1 MKSPFSEPNKKK
13 FSWGGTIT
21 FLIGLMIWQM
31 CQQQEREKFN
41 EEMAQSYRK
50 QHEQQ
55 EQIDASL
62 HPKIPALL
70 PISHPAN
77 IDSIISEINKEK
89 KKHHIVVAGFDKQD
103 SCIMLFRDY
112 SPIDTTTLIKEFSD
126 LCNKYKIDVAS
137 NITSLIVFKM
147 PLPSQKNKSDL
158 DYETLFISAKPGS
171 KIYNSYDSM
180 GVFKH

>member
-1 MKSPFSEPNKKK
+1 MKNLFNDPNKKK
-13 FSWGGTIT
+13 INWGGIIT
-21 FLIGLMIWQM
+21 LIIGLIIWQVYK
-31 CQQQEREKFN
+31 QQEQEKFN
-41 EEMAQSYRK
+41 EEMARSYRER
-50 QHEQQ
+50 QEQQ
-55 EQIDASL
+55 AQTDASL
-62 HPKIPALL
+62 HPKIPTLL
-70 PISHPAN
+70 SVSHPAN

-112 SPIDTTTLIKEFSD
+112 TPIDTPKLIKEFSD
-126 LCNKYKIDVAS
+126 LCYKYKIDVAS

-147 PLPSQKNKSDL
+147 PLPSQKNNSEL
-158 DYETLFISAKPGS
+158 DYETLFISAKTGS